1 MVYLTAFKLNVK
13 IKAFFILFK
22 GEYRNVIEE
31 KYKQGVAENELFL
44 FSILTGRIEV
54 AKCWWKKGKVRPFIS
69 SINFN
74 F

>member
-1 MVYLTAFKLNVK
+1 MFGFKD
-13 IKAFFILFK
+13 
-22 GEYRNVIEE
+22 RNEIEE
-31 KYKQGVAENELFL
+31 GIKEIKEKFKQGVAENELFL